1 MIAVD
6 DWNALYWRTSYFEWL
21 NNKKRVRI
29 DAGQVRLVAAV
40 RQLLEGPEPAAAEEG
55 VPACCRVLA
64 AVTHGSS
71 ISESLA
77 VPFPRGSKW
86 KVSEGFRH

>member
-6 DWNALYWRTSYFEWL
+6 DWNALYWRTSYHEWL

-40 RQLLEGPEPAAAEEG
+40 RQLLEGPELPPFDEG
-55 VPACCRVLA
+55 VPAGCRILA
-64 AVTHGSS
+64 AVTRGSS

-77 VPFPRGSKW
+77 VPYPPGSMW
-86 KVSEGFRH
+86 KVR